1 MVYPRAEED
10 RVDGDWGETKG
21 EADKGK
27 RAVGK
32 GKKRVDAE
40 KAEDGKQEEEG
51 EGEDEGKGKKKMGR
65 PQGARDKPPRRSGVR
80 KERDRSSSLSEESQ
94 EGDATKARVRRDRGR
109 AAGAGVGVGTG
120 KRKRESGSS
129 VRIGEKEGD
138 AERSEAEST
147 PVSIR
152 PLYLTL
158 RLMESVEDEAEAA
171 LVSIGQLLTLTRA
184 SSCHGDASLARH
196 GAPFQSLG
204 STATDVQ
211 HVAKASSEAV
221 EGI

>member
-1 MVYPRAEED
+1 M
-10 RVDGDWGETKG
+10 
-21 EADKGK
+21 
-27 RAVGK
+27 
-32 GKKRVDAE
+32 
-40 KAEDGKQEEEG
+40 
-51 EGEDEGKGKKKMGR
+51 
-65 PQGARDKPPRRSGVR
+65 R

-158 RLMESVEDEAEAA
+158 RLMESVEDDKAEVA